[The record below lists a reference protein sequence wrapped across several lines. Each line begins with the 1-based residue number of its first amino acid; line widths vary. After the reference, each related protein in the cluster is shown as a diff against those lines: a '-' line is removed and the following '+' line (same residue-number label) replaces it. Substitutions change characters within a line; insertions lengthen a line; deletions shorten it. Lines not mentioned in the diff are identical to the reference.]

1 MTPRLKTL
9 TPILMLLCLVLLAV
23 GFAGCKTGE
32 AKDAGFV
39 YKSDMAKDPSLP
51 FQQSWKKPGFDKSTY
66 TKLYVAPVNTAYMLK
81 NTEWQKGERVASFEE
96 DVAKLAV
103 YTQDRI
109 KTAFSADPSQ
119 RMQVLDAPTTG
130 ADALIVE
137 IALIEVVPS
146 KVTLNALGMAPFG
159 IGMAIS
165 AVRAVAKDT
174 STCAFEGR
182 IRIAAT
188 GEIVATMADRE
199 AQQFAPVSVRGL
211 TWYSNA
217 ETIITQ
223 WAEQFVKIANRKPGE
238 TVKDVEAFTLKPW

>member
-1 MTPRLKTL
+1 
-9 TPILMLLCLVLLAV
+9 MLLCLGLLMV
-23 GFAGCKTGE
+23 GLAGCKTGE

-39 YKSDMAKDPSLP
+39 KKSDMAKDPSVP
-51 FQQSWKKPGFDKSTY
+51 FQKSWKKPGFDKSTY

-81 NTEWQKGERVASFEE
+81 NTEWQKGERVGSFES
-96 DVAKLAV
+96 DVEKLAV
-103 YTQDRI
+103 YTQDHI
-109 KTAFSADPSQ
+109 KTAFREDPSQ
-119 RMQVLDAPTTG
+119 RMQILDAPTTE

-182 IRIAAT
+182 IRIAST
-188 GEIVATMADRE
+188 GEVVATMADRE
-199 AQQFAPVSVRGL
+199 AQQVAPVSVRGL

-217 ETIITQ
+217 ETIIKQ
-223 WAEQFVKIANRKPGE
+223 WADQFVKIANRKPGE
-238 TVKDVEAFTLKPW
+238 TVKDVDAFTLKPW